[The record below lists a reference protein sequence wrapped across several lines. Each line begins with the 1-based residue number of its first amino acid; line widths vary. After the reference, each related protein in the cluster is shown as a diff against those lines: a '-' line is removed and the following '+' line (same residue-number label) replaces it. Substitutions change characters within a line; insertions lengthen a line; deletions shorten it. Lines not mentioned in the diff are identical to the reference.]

1 MNYTEQV
8 LEKLE
13 NIEKLLESRL
23 PAVEE
28 PHPFDEL
35 VKAIKIVMTRADS
48 LELTYNYPS
57 QLEDVLGDYVTFSYN
72 DKLVIKN
79 KKSYEE

>member
-1 MNYTEQV
+1 MTTEQV

-35 VKAIKIVMTRADS
+35 VKAIKIVMTKAEYIDIRCMFPDTLAQ
-48 LELTYNYPS
+48 E
-57 QLEDVLGDYVTFSYN
+57 LGDYSTLTYDN
-72 DKLVIKN
+72 KLIIRN
-79 KKSYEE
+79 KKSDDE